1 MHRFC
6 AVIPVILLAETIYPT
21 LKRFTTRM
29 SGQEITGD
37 SLQCLAGFYAFQ
49 PSIPLAA
56 VFCALFGVT
65 TVIHA
70 VQMSVART
78 WYMSALV
85 LGGFCAFF

>member
-1 MHRFC
+1 
-6 AVIPVILLAETIYPT
+6 
-21 LKRFTTRM
+21 M

-37 SLQCLAGFYAFQ
+37 SLQCLAGFYAYQ

-85 LGGFCAFF
+85 LGGFCKLAYFHTFS